1 MIRKLYYMYIYYIV
15 LDSDE
20 LNSLIYTIED
30 LAQFVNLIVK
40 WILLYHFPSS
50 ICARKM
56 RQKLTIN
63 LSKSVEDFF

>member
-1 MIRKLYYMYIYYIV
+1 MIRKLYYIYISYIV
-15 LDSDE
+15 FDSDE
-20 LNSLIYTIED
+20 LNSLIYTIKGKT
-30 LAQFVNLIVK
+30 LFVNLIVK
-40 WILLYHFPSS
+40 WILWYHFPSS